1 MPKRLGALYLS
12 NDKNELLRLCKEKNL
27 NDYETEI
34 ILRIYWKKQS
44 INYISDT
51 MDFTKFGKDQKLY
64 SSRSINTF
72 HKQAFLKLMK

>member
-1 MPKRLGALYLS
+1 MPRRLGTLFLS
-12 NDKNELLRLCKEKNL
+12 SDKEKLKELCKEKNL

-34 ILRIYWKKQS
+34 ILRIYWQKQS
-44 INYISDT
+44 ISYISDT
-51 MDFTKFGKDQKLY
+51 MDFTKFGKSQKLY